1 LPFKRNLQRYA
12 VGQVVFD
19 TPTAEEL
26 HAQGKKCILVR
37 VETSPEVRGLYKLNA
52 VESNSA

>member
-1 LPFKRNLQRYA
+1 MPFKRNLQRYA